1 MTTPRWLTRAR
12 RRRDEILENDAAIR
26 QIQEDRSDEASF
38 EGNYI
43 KRLKLDALE
52 KERARLSWR
61 LTQALARGAGLD
73 PYAVD
78 EVTRRRLIFAAFG
91 TSLTP
96 SDSGATPET
105 PPSIIVPSHP
115 VHPGTHNR
123 YIGWSDDTLVN
134 VGELIG
140 AAVFTSD
147 VLTIPS
153 RSANGYLW
161 FSVDE
166 DPGYPD
172 SLAFQGNP
180 TNQLPFY
187 LEQMGPLHLNGVD
200 YVVGL
205 NPNLLRPANLV
216 GKTITLGYVS

>member
-1 MTTPRWLTRAR
+1 MAADAELTRLIAEKAAVQRAIDQIEADNTVSGSFGDVSVR
-12 RRRDEILENDAAIR
+12 RNELAELNRQRDRINVRIR
-26 QIQEDRSDEASF
+26 MRQAQLLKMGSPIWNSHIRATRQRPEELDET
-38 EGNYI
+38 G
-43 KRLKLDALE
+43 
-52 KERARLSWR
+52 
-61 LTQALARGAGLD
+61 
-73 PYAVD
+73 
-78 EVTRRRLIFAAFG
+78 
-91 TSLTP
+91 LTP
-96 SDSGATPET
+96 SGGGATPET

-123 YIGWSDDTLVN
+123 YIGWSDDTMVN

-147 VLTIPS
+147 VMTIPS
-153 RSANGYLW
+153 RSVNGYLW

-205 NPNLLRPANLV
+205 NPNLLSPANLV